1 MARQTVAVHLGTL
14 NSIGVPLVFTVLHS
28 TPECHRGKPATP
40 SSSVV
45 QDTHSTFS
53 TVQYIWNHYDTLG
66 YTQHYCS
73 TPDTHSSAWYTPCTA
88 RIMSDGHWL
97 LWPGRPSTSFNVRRL
112 RRRNDRRLLGRL
124 PVAGELLLDRKRKW
138 IRRHVV
144 VDVGVVGRRVA
155 QLLDANIIDLP
166 SRVNLRWRLVH
177 GYTVVKLSQG
187 LRGELTWSREKFR
200 SQPLDTYPVDATVL

>member
-1 MARQTVAVHLGTL
+1 
-14 NSIGVPLVFTVLHS
+14 
-28 TPECHRGKPATP
+28 
-40 SSSVV
+40 
-45 QDTHSTFS
+45 
-53 TVQYIWNHYDTLG
+53 
-66 YTQHYCS
+66 
-73 TPDTHSSAWYTPCTA
+73 
-88 RIMSDGHWL
+88 MSDGHWL

-177 GYTVVKLSQG
+177 GYTK
-187 LRGELTWSREKFR
+187 W
-200 SQPLDTYPVDATVL
+200 